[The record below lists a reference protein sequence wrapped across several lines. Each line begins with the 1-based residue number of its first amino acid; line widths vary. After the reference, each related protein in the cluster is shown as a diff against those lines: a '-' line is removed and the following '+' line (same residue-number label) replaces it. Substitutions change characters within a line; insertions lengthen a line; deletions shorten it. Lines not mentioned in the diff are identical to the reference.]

1 METKS
6 RPAAALWITAA
17 VFVLLG
23 LALLAGGAWLLVL
36 GGSPYY
42 VLAGAVLIATGWLAW
57 RGSGLAL
64 GLHALLLLATLLWA
78 IYEVR
83 FDWWQLVPRL
93 AVWFVLGAWLLL
105 PWVSRRLEPDP
116 EAALRWATGTLPLW
130 VAMAASVAV
139 GAVAYFTDYHTLAGA
154 MADESVGAPPSADAT
169 GTPPNDWTAYG
180 RSGYGERYAPAAQ
193 ITPENV
199 SKLQVAWTFHTG
211 DLKGPGDPTEIANE
225 VTPLKANGMLYLC
238 TPHNI
243 VIALDPDT
251 GKERWRYD
259 PKINRDA
266 KGYQHMI
273 CRGVA
278 YHDSGAYA
286 AQAAAEGVAPVAP
299 PPTPKGAVV
308 AEAIHF
314 DSCPRRIFAPT
325 ADATVI
331 ALNADNGQPCTDFG
345 DHGAIGLNQG
355 MAMTRRGFLNP
366 TSPPTVTRNVL
377 IVSASVTDNEST
389 DEPSGVIRGYDVTS
403 GKLLWN
409 WDAADPASTEP
420 LPAGAHYKHNSP
432 NSWSVSS
439 VDEKLGL
446 VYIPM
451 GNQTPDMWGGDR
463 YPQGERFS
471 SAIVALEIATGKLR
485 WVYQTVHHDL
495 WDMDIGGQP
504 SLVDLDTPQGK
515 RPALVAST
523 KRGDIYVLDRRDG
536 KPIVPAPEQP
546 VPQGA
551 ATSDRTSPTQPFSE
565 LSFTPERP
573 LREADM
579 WGTNPYD
586 QLVCRI
592 KFKRLRYDGIFTP
605 PSEQGSLVYPGNY
618 GVFDWGGVAVDPAR
632 QLLVG
637 NPNYMAFVSR
647 LITREKEEAKSAKG
661 STGVEHGLQPMQGTP
676 FAVDLQPLLSP
687 LGIPCQAPPWGYV
700 AAVDLRTMRKV
711 WMHRNGTVVDNAPLP
726 IPLPLGVPSLGGMI
740 TTGGGVAF
748 MGAAL
753 DDYVRA
759 YDVRDGRQLWQARL
773 PAGGQA
779 TPMSYVS
786 DQTGRQYVV
795 IMAGGHGSLGTKMGD
810 ALVAYALPKP

>member
-6 RPAAALWITAA
+6 TPAAALWITAA

-23 LALLAGGAWLLVL
+23 LASLAGGAWLLVL

-42 VLAGAVLIATGWLAW
+42 VLAGAVLIGTGWLAW

-116 EAALRWATGTLPLW
+116 EATLRWATGTLPLW
-130 VAMAASVAV
+130 VVMAANVAV
-139 GAVAYFTDYHTLAGA
+139 GAVAYFTDYHTLAGDVPEA
-154 MADESVGAPPSADAT
+154 SMSAPPPADAA
-169 GTPPNDWTAYG
+169 GTPANDWIAYG
-180 RSGYGERYAPAAQ
+180 RSGYGDRYAPAAQ

-199 SKLQVAWTFHTG
+199 STLQVAWTFHTG
-211 DLKGPGDPTEIANE
+211 DVKGPGDPTEIANE
-225 VTPLKANGMLYLC
+225 VTPLKANGLLYLC

-243 VIALDPDT
+243 VIALDPDS
-251 GKERWRYD
+251 GQERWRYD

-286 AQAAAEGVAPVAP
+286 AQAAAEGVAPAAP
-299 PPTPKGAVV
+299 PPTPKGAVA

-325 ADATVI
+325 ADATIV

-345 DHGAIGLNQG
+345 EHGVIGLYQG
-355 MAMTRRGFLNP
+355 MAMTQRGFLNP

-389 DEPSGVIRGYDVTS
+389 NEPSGVIRGYDVTT

-409 WDAADPASTEP
+409 WDAANPASTEP
-420 LPAGAHYKHNSP
+420 LPAGEHYKHNSP
-432 NSWSVSS
+432 NAWSVSS

-463 YPQGERFS
+463 YPEGERFS

-536 KPIVPAPEQP
+536 RPIVPAPEQS

-551 ATSDRTSPTQPFSE
+551 ATGDRTSPTQPFSE

-579 WGTNPYD
+579 WGTNPFD
-586 QLVCRI
+586 QLICRI

-632 QLLVG
+632 QLLLG

-661 STGVEHGLQPMQGTP
+661 STGVEHGLQPMLGTP

-700 AAVDLRTMRKV
+700 AAVDLRSMRKL

-726 IPLPLGVPSLGGMI
+726 IPLPLGVPSLGGMM

-748 MGAAL
+748 MGASL
-753 DDYVRA
+753 DDYLRA
-759 YDVRDGRQLWQARL
+759 YDVRNGKQLWQARL

-786 DQTGRQYVV
+786 EKSGRQYVV

-810 ALVAYALPKP
+810 ALIAYALPQP